1 VSTAILSTKPTPET
15 PDVPTGEL
23 CPRHVAIIM
32 DGNGRWA
39 TERNLPRID
48 GHRKGADIVRD
59 ITTFCREIGI
69 EYLTLYSFSVQNW
82 QRPEE
87 EIAGLMNLLE
97 EYCRDER
104 DTLMSNDIRL
114 TTIGRI
120 DRLPE
125 TTRNALEKIG
135 AETANNKSMVLTL
148 AVDYGGREELL
159 QAVVDLASE
168 VEMGK
173 RNASSVDEAAIVEKL
188 STSTMPDPDL
198 VIRTSGELRVSNFLL
213 WQIAYAELLFTHI
226 YWPDFTREHFAKALW
241 DFANR
246 QRRFGATG
254 EQLSEPGGP
263 KLLAL
268 ASDFED
274 HKG

>member
-1 VSTAILSTKPTPET
+1 
-15 PDVPTGEL
+15 
-23 CPRHVAIIM
+23 M

-82 QRPEE
+82 QRPED
-87 EIAGLMNLLE
+87 EIAGLMSLLE
-97 EYCRDER
+97 DYCRDER
-104 DTLMSNDIRL
+104 DTLMENDIRL

-120 DRLPE
+120 DRLPQ
-125 TTRNALEKIG
+125 TTRQALEKIS
-135 AETANNKSMVLTL
+135 AETADNKSMVLTL

-168 VEMGK
+168 VQSGK
-173 RNASSVDEAAIVEKL
+173 RDASSVDEAAIVEKL
-188 STSTMPDPDL
+188 STSAIPDPDL

-213 WQIAYAELLFTHI
+213 WQIAYAELLFTDV
-226 YWPDFTREHFAKALW
+226 YWPDFNREKFAKALW

-246 QRRFGATG
+246 QRRYGATG
-254 EQLSEPGGP
+254 EQLTEPGAP
-263 KLLAL
+263 KLQAL
-268 ASDFED
+268 VSDFVD
-274 HKG
+274 FKG